1 MTGSRGPSSFF
12 SSRESRAALTPV
24 PVTVPAAARTCRQ
37 SDRERQVCA
46 PARTHARDPL
56 IDPPRPAPPSCCHL
70 PLLPHRYC
78 HTALATWGT
87 GPIVQHRQVLHPHHR
102 TRRPRVD
109 WLVRE
114 QTFGVDVR
122 VFRIGI
128 RLPSEK
134 RGSRRGFFAKGLR
147 GGARVCTSP
156 NRCRPWQ
163 TGPYCRVL

>member
-1 MTGSRGPSSFF
+1 MT
-12 SSRESRAALTPV
+12 EN
-24 PVTVPAAARTCRQ
+24 AR
-37 SDRERQVCA
+37 SAHPRERT
-46 PARTHARDPL
+46 REPL

-122 VFRIGI
+122 VFRNKVYAGY
-128 RLPSEK
+128 RRDVYTAPVEK
-134 RGSRRGFFAKGLR
+134 AGFEAWVFR
-147 GGARVCTSP
+147 
-156 NRCRPWQ
+156 
-163 TGPYCRVL
+163 